1 MTKRHPIARH
11 RLVRV
16 FGLFAFVLAFVAHA
30 SGRFTAQERQSA
42 AEPNVSGTWT
52 LENHLELVR
61 TIRAHIGIKA
71 DWRPSRT
78 AWGQPD
84 MTGAWTS
91 DSVHGVPRDR
101 PAQFGRRMFLTEDE
115 FAQREKAEAATRVQ
129 ASQAVGFG
137 NSAGRDRQWRGDITF
152 RLTSQIVAPQDGR
165 TPAFTPEAQ
174 KRRAT
179 RDRGSFG
186 SGPFDTPEDFT
197 LYDRCVTRGIVGS
210 VLPVNYGNGN
220 TILQTPDSFVV
231 AYEMIHDTRI
241 IPVDGRAS
249 LSPNVRQYLGDSRG
263 RWQGD
268 TLIVETT
275 NLTDKTS
282 IGPNGNGLRHSES
295 MRLVEHFTVIAD
307 GALLYDVTIDD
318 PKTYTQPWTIAVPLV
333 STPGF
338 QTLPYE
344 CHEGNNVVAGALG
357 GDRKY
362 EADVAEA
369 LAKGLPPP
377 PRSPSD
383 NGDVFREGR

>member
-1 MTKRHPIARH
+1 MTQRNPIAH
-11 RLVRV
+11 HWLVRV
-16 FGLFAFVLAFVAHA
+16 FGVSAFVVVFVVYAPGPFA
-30 SGRFTAQERQSA
+30 SQERHSLT
-42 AEPNVSGTWT
+42 EPNVSDKWT
-52 LENHLELVR
+52 FENHLELSR
-61 TIRAHIGIKA
+61 AIRAHIGVKA
-71 DWRPSRT
+71 DWKPSRT
-78 AWGQPD
+78 PWGHPD

-101 PAQFGRRMFLTEDE
+101 PAQFGTRMFLTEQE

-129 ASQAVGFG
+129 ANQAVGFG
-137 NSAGRDRQWRGDITF
+137 TSAGRDRAWRGDITF
-152 RLTSQIVAPQDGR
+152 PLTSQIVAPQDGR
-165 TPAFTPEAQ
+165 MPSVTPEAQ

-186 SGPFDTPEDFT
+186 SGPFNTPEDFT
-197 LYDRCVTRGIVGS
+197 LYDRCITRGIVGS

-220 TILQTPDSFVV
+220 TILQTPDAFVV

-241 IPVDGRAS
+241 IPVDGRS
-249 LSPNVRQYLGDSRG
+249 HLTPGVRQYLGDARG

-268 TLIVETT
+268 TLIVETA
-275 NLTDKTS
+275 NLTDRTS
-282 IGPNGNGLRHSES
+282 IGPNGNGLLHSES
-295 MRLVEHFTVIAD
+295 MRLVEHLTLIAD
-307 GALLYDVTIDD
+307 GVLLYDVTIDD
-318 PKTYTQPWTIAVPLV
+318 PKTYTRPWTIAVPLV

-369 LAKGLPPP
+369 RAKGLPPP
-377 PRSPSD
+377 PRSPAD
-383 NGDVFREGR
+383 NEFRER